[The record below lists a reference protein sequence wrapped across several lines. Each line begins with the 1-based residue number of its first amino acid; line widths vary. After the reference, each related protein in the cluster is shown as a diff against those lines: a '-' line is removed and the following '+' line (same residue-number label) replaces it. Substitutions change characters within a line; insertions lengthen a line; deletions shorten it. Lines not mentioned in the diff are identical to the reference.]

1 MAGPLYKSLHFS
13 YSNRR
18 TNPNPLRPAQILQRH
33 ATVCV
38 SDSVG
43 TEAFKK
49 FYKEEFLMRNLK
61 KVLSLVLCVAMMLSV
76 MVVGAGAAFSDQS
89 KIKNTEAVD
98 ACTALNIIGGYP
110 DGSFKPEG
118 NITRAEV
125 TKMICVALNG
135 GKNPAVST
143 NTTPTFSDV
152 RGNANAAWAEGYIE
166 SCAAQGIVS
175 GVGGGKFAPNG
186 NVTGV
191 QLAKMLLVSLGYK
204 SENEG
209 FTGNAWAT
217 NVNVRAAQKGLYDGL
232 EAMDTNAAITR
243 DNAAQMVWNALQ
255 AYEVEY
261 KTTLVTDSKGQLT
274 SQITV
279 QDKVVGSNNDKI
291 TLLEDKYEAWTDVGT
306 LSNIDGE
313 KLTITMNSA
322 DVSASDY
329 VNKDKN
335 DKATTGDVTFS
346 DLDQDYSALLG
357 QKVKVLFK
365 NGKTNDV
372 IGVYATD
379 DNNVLINTTASK
391 LDTVSGETK
400 IKVDGTKYSVD
411 TKTGLSIWT
420 ISVDAK
426 GNGQLTKSAAVTSAK
441 AIYDTIDAINDNDMA
456 VTVISNDN
464 DSKVDV
470 ILVNQKSFVKLTT
483 VNSSTVSYKAVQDNM
498 KGDTTGTAIKL
509 DLGNDGPELYKGY
522 AKDDYAFVGADLYND
537 NLVFTKAETVTGKC
551 DSFKSDSI
559 KLDGTWYDYILTGTY
574 TAKAGKSYTAYVYGG
589 YAYYLSGENGSSSDV
604 DTLLVKTVGD
614 YKKMDNGVEAK
625 VYFEDGKDA
634 QVINVKTVVVPSAG
648 FDQDDYDKDN
658 SEEAN
663 HASVYTGTAEVKKG
677 TPEKKYSSAL
687 TNAQLSANTLYA
699 YEKDGSDYTLFAL
712 NTNYKCGDVK
722 AYTSNVKYNDKSET
736 INGMEAEDGAP
747 IYLTYS
753 KDTYKVIA
761 GSALKGYKAMTGS
774 TNSVYLADKN
784 NVIAAYFNLGNDGIS
799 TTDTLYGVVK
809 KAYKGT
815 ESNGSDTVVYLDLVT
830 ADGIKTVE
838 TEETNVNSFSKGM
851 IVSFTGTYE
860 KANDDVKIVSDTA
873 KNQTENSAVSQGYIA
888 ISNNWSD
895 SSKLIR
901 PYAGLFNGNTKVDV
915 ASAKVVSDSTV
926 IYIDEDGY
934 VVDEGT
940 PSKAEELANANGYYA
955 NAFVIVNSD
964 NEIDLLVYETGNRI
978 KDGSNKEVQLTNKTA
993 TALQTEANNAKIAD
1007 AIKALTDSDAKL
1019 AADNKSATVA
1029 LPDVAGVTYTAEV
1042 PTGGTYSGTA
1052 TVAVKGTTLTV
1063 TAGTP
1068 DFAANNTVKVTV
1080 KVNAGSGTTA
1090 GTQQTKTITLTL
1102 KA

>member
-1 MAGPLYKSLHFS
+1 M
-13 YSNRR
+13 
-18 TNPNPLRPAQILQRH
+18 
-33 ATVCV
+33 
-38 SDSVG
+38 
-43 TEAFKK
+43 
-49 FYKEEFLMRNLK
+49 
-61 KVLSLVLCVAMMLSV
+61 
-76 MVVGAGAAFSDQS
+76 
-89 KIKNTEAVD
+89 
-98 ACTALNIIGGYP
+98 
-110 DGSFKPEG
+110 
-118 NITRAEV
+118 
-125 TKMICVALNG
+125 
-135 GKNPAVST
+135 
-143 NTTPTFSDV
+143 
-152 RGNANAAWAEGYIE
+152 
-166 SCAAQGIVS
+166 
-175 GVGGGKFAPNG
+175 
-186 NVTGV
+186 
-191 QLAKMLLVSLGYK
+191 
-204 SENEG
+204 
-209 FTGNAWAT
+209 
-217 NVNVRAAQKGLYDGL
+217 
-232 EAMDTNAAITR
+232 
-243 DNAAQMVWNALQ
+243 
-255 AYEVEY
+255 
-261 KTTLVTDSKGQLT
+261 
-274 SQITV
+274 
-279 QDKVVGSNNDKI
+279 
-291 TLLEDKYEAWTDVGT
+291 
-306 LSNIDGE
+306 
-313 KLTITMNSA
+313 
-322 DVSASDY
+322 
-329 VNKDKN
+329 
-335 DKATTGDVTFS
+335 
-346 DLDQDYSALLG
+346 
-357 QKVKVLFK
+357 
-365 NGKTNDV
+365 
-372 IGVYATD
+372 
-379 DNNVLINTTASK
+379 
-391 LDTVSGETK
+391 
-400 IKVDGTKYSVD
+400 
-411 TKTGLSIWT
+411 
-420 ISVDAK
+420 
-426 GNGQLTKSAAVTSAK
+426 
-441 AIYDTIDAINDNDMA
+441 
-456 VTVISNDN
+456 
-464 DSKVDV
+464 
-470 ILVNQKSFVKLTT
+470 
-483 VNSSTVSYKAVQDNM
+483 
-498 KGDTTGTAIKL
+498 
-509 DLGNDGPELYKGY
+509 
-522 AKDDYAFVGADLYND
+522 
-537 NLVFTKAETVTGKC
+537 
-551 DSFKSDSI
+551 
-559 KLDGTWYDYILTGTY
+559 
-574 TAKAGKSYTAYVYGG
+574 
-589 YAYYLSGENGSSSDV
+589 
-604 DTLLVKTVGD
+604 KTVGD

-634 QVINVKTVVVPSAG
+634 QVINVKTVVVPSDNK

-901 PYAGLFNGNTKVDV
+901 PYAGLFNGNTEVNV

-964 NEIDLLVYETGNRI
+964 NEIDLLVYETSNRI
-978 KDGSNKEVQLTNKTA
+978 KDGNNKEVQLTNKA
-993 TALQTEANNAKIAD
+993 TTTLANDAKIAD
-1007 AIKALTDSDAKL
+1007 AVKALGNTDATL
-1019 AADNKSATVA
+1019 ATNNKTATVT
-1029 LPDVAGVTYTAEV
+1029 LPNVSGVTYTASV
-1042 PTGGTYSGTA
+1042 TSGGTYTGTA
-1052 TVAVKGTTLTV
+1052 TVAVAGNTLTV

-1068 DFAANNTVKVTV
+1068 DFAAGNTVKVTV
-1080 KVNAGSGTTA
+1080 KVDAGSGTTA
-1090 GTQQTKTITLTL
+1090 GTQQTKVITLTL

>member
-1 MAGPLYKSLHFS
+1 
-13 YSNRR
+13 
-18 TNPNPLRPAQILQRH
+18 
-33 ATVCV
+33 
-38 SDSVG
+38 
-43 TEAFKK
+43 
-49 FYKEEFLMRNLK
+49 MRNLK

-152 RGNANAAWAEGYIE
+152 RNNANAAWAEGYIE

-232 EAMDTNAAITR
+232 ESMDTNAAITR

-313 KLTITMNSA
+313 KLTITMNAA

-346 DLDQDYSALLG
+346 DLDKDYSALLG

-426 GNGQLTKSAAVTSAK
+426 GNGKLTKSAAVTSAK
-441 AIYDTIDAINDNDMA
+441 DIYKTIDEINDNDMA

-483 VNSSTVSYKAVQDNM
+483 VNSSSVSYKAVQADM
-498 KGDTTGTAIKL
+498 KGNVTGTAIKL
-509 DLGNDGPELYKGY
+509 DLGNDTPELYKGY
-522 AKDDYAFVGADLYND
+522 AKDDYAFVGADLYNE
-537 NLVFTKAETVTGKC
+537 NLVFTKADTVTGKC
-551 DSFKSDSI
+551 ESFKDDSI
-559 KLDGTWYDYILTGTY
+559 KLNGTWYDYILTGSNKY
-574 TAKAGKSYTAYVYGG
+574 TAKSGKSYTAYVYGG

-604 DTLLVKTVGD
+604 DTVLVKTIGD
-614 YKKMDNGVEAK
+614 YKAMDKGIETK

-634 QVINVKTVVVPSAG
+634 QVINVTKVVTASDK
-648 FDQDDYDKDN
+648 FDLENWDKDATD
-658 SEEAN
+658 SEN
-663 HASVYTGTAEVKKG
+663 NCTTASASKNGLTGLAE
-677 TPEKKYSSAL
+677 
-687 TNAQLSANTLYA
+687 NTLYA
-699 YEKDGSDYTLFAL
+699 YEKDGSDYILFKL
-712 NTNYKCGDVK
+712 DSKFKSGDVK
-722 AYTSNVKYNDKSET
+722 AYTSSVAYNDKSET
-736 INGMEAEDGAP
+736 INGVEAEDSAP

-753 KDTYKVIA
+753 TDTYKVIT

-774 TNSVYLADKN
+774 TNSVYLADN
-784 NVIAAYFNLGNDGIS
+784 DNVIAAYFNLGKSGIS
-799 TTDTLYGVVK
+799 STDTLYGVVK
-809 KAYKGT
+809 KSYKST
-815 ESNGSDTVVYLDLVT
+815 ESNGTDTVVYLELVT
-830 ADGIKTVE
+830 SEGIKTVE
-838 TEETNVNSFSKGM
+838 TEETSNTFSKGM

-860 KANDDVKIVSDTA
+860 KANDDIKVESDSKYFT
-873 KNQTENSAVSQGYIA
+873 NQTSTSAVSQGYVA

-901 PYAGLFNGNTKVDV
+901 PYAGLFNGDKSVDV

-978 KDGSNKEVQLTNKTA
+978 KDGSNKEVQLTNKA
-993 TALQTEANNAKIAD
+993 TTTLANDAKIAD
-1007 AIKALTDSDAKL
+1007 AVKALGNTDATL
-1019 AADNKSATVA
+1019 ATNNKTATVA
-1029 LPDVAGVTYTAEV
+1029 LPNVSGVTYTANV
-1042 PTGGTYSGTA
+1042 TSGGTYTGTA
-1052 TVAVKGTTLTV
+1052 TVAVAGNTLTV

-1068 DFAANNTVKVTV
+1068 DFAAGNTVKVTV
-1080 KVNAGSGTTA
+1080 KVDAGSGTTA
-1090 GTQQTKTITLTL
+1090 GTQQTKDITLTL

>member
-1 MAGPLYKSLHFS
+1 M
-13 YSNRR
+13 RR
-18 TNPNPLRPAQILQRH
+18 RQ
-33 ATVCV
+33 
-38 SDSVG
+38 
-43 TEAFKK
+43 
-49 FYKEEFLMRNLK
+49 K

-152 RGNANAAWAEGYIE
+152 RNNANAAWAEGYIE

-441 AIYDTIDAINDNDMA
+441 DIYNTIDAINDNDMA

-614 YKKMDNGVEAK
+614 YKKMDKGVETK
-625 VYFEDGKDA
+625 VYFDDGKDA
-634 QVINVKTVVVPSAG
+634 QVINVTKVVTAG
-648 FDQDDYDKDN
+648 DKFDLEDWDKDAN
-658 SEEAN
+658 DTANKCTTAKASENGLTGLEAN
-663 HASVYTGTAEVKKG
+663 
-677 TPEKKYSSAL
+677 
-687 TNAQLSANTLYA
+687 NLYA
-699 YEKDGSDYTLFAL
+699 YEKDGSDYILFKL
-712 NTNYKCGDVK
+712 DNKFKSGDVK

-860 KANDDVKIVSDTA
+860 KANDDIKVESATA
-873 KNQTENSAVSQGYIA
+873 NWKNQTSSSAVSQGYVA

-901 PYAGLFNGNTKVDV
+901 PYADLYNGDTKVDV

-1029 LPDVAGVTYTAEV
+1029 LPDVAGVKYTAEV
-1042 PTGGTYSGTA
+1042 TTGGTYTGTA
-1052 TVAVKGTTLTV
+1052 TASVEGNTLTIKADAS
-1063 TAGTP
+1063 TA
-1068 DFAANNTVKVTV
+1068 FAASNTVKVTV

-1090 GTQQTKTITLTL
+1090 GTQQTKAITLTL

>member
-1 MAGPLYKSLHFS
+1 
-13 YSNRR
+13 
-18 TNPNPLRPAQILQRH
+18 
-33 ATVCV
+33 
-38 SDSVG
+38 
-43 TEAFKK
+43 
-49 FYKEEFLMRNLK
+49 
-61 KVLSLVLCVAMMLSV
+61 MMLSV

-152 RGNANAAWAEGYIE
+152 RNNANAAWAEGYIE

-346 DLDQDYSALLG
+346 DLDKDYSALLG

-420 ISVDAK
+420 ISVDSK
-426 GNGQLTKSAAVTSAK
+426 GNGKLTKSDAVTSAK
-441 AIYDTIDAINDNDMA
+441 AIADAIDNINDNDMA

-470 ILVNQKSFVKLTT
+470 ILVNQKNFVKLTT
-483 VNSSTVSYKAVQDNM
+483 VNSTSVSYKAVQADM
-498 KGDTTGTAIKL
+498 KGNVTGTAVKL
-509 DLGNDGPELYKGY
+509 DLGNDTPELYKGY

-537 NLVFTKAETVTGKC
+537 NLVFTEAETVTGKC

-559 KLDGTWYDYILTGTY
+559 KLDGTWHDYILGKDASGKDYAY

-604 DTLLVKTVGD
+604 DTVLVKTIGD
-614 YKKMDNGVEAK
+614 YKAMDKGIETK

-634 QVINVKTVVVPSAG
+634 QVINVTKVVSASDK
-648 FDQDDYDKDN
+648 FDLENWDKDATD
-658 SEEAN
+658 SEN
-663 HASVYTGTAEVKKG
+663 NCTTASASKNGLTGLAE
-677 TPEKKYSSAL
+677 
-687 TNAQLSANTLYA
+687 NTLYA
-699 YEKDGSDYTLFAL
+699 YEKDGSDYILFKL
-712 NTNYKCGDVK
+712 DSKFKSGDVK
-722 AYTSNVKYNDKSET
+722 AYTSSVAYNDKSET
-736 INGMEAEDGAP
+736 INGVEAEDSAP

-753 KDTYKVIA
+753 TDTYKVIT

-774 TNSVYLADKN
+774 TNSVYLADN
-784 NVIAAYFNLGNDGIS
+784 DNVIAAYFNLGKSGIS
-799 TTDTLYGVVK
+799 STDTLYGVVK
-809 KAYKGT
+809 KSYKGT
-815 ESNGSDTVVYLDLVT
+815 ESNGTDTVVYLELVT
-830 ADGIKTVE
+830 SEGIKTVE
-838 TEETNVNSFSKGM
+838 TEETSNTFSKGM

-860 KANDDVKIVSDTA
+860 KANDDIKVESDSKYFT
-873 KNQTENSAVSQGYIA
+873 NQTSTSAVSQGYVA

-901 PYAGLFNGNTKVDV
+901 PYADLFNGNTEVNV

-978 KDGSNKEVQLTNKTA
+978 KDGDNKEVQLLTA
-993 TALQTEANNAKIAD
+993 DGKAAAEANAKIQAAVD
-1007 AIKALTDSDAKL
+1007 ALK
-1019 AADNKSATVA
+1019 KSAAISVNGASLTEGATNESVA
-1029 LPDVAGVTYTAEV
+1029 TTTILNGTGVTYEIKSV
-1042 PTGGTYSGTA
+1042 DKDKVTA
-1052 TVAVKGTTLTV
+1052 TIDNK
-1063 TAGTP
+1063 
-1068 DFAANNTVKVTV
+1068 TVKLTENGANLKVGDKVKVVVTV
-1080 KVNAGSGTTA
+1080 KADKGTS
-1090 GTQQTKTITLTL
+1090 QDVELTITI
-1102 KA
+1102 ANS

>member
-1 MAGPLYKSLHFS
+1 
-13 YSNRR
+13 
-18 TNPNPLRPAQILQRH
+18 
-33 ATVCV
+33 
-38 SDSVG
+38 
-43 TEAFKK
+43 
-49 FYKEEFLMRNLK
+49 
-61 KVLSLVLCVAMMLSV
+61 MMLSV

-152 RGNANAAWAEGYIE
+152 RTNANSAWAEGYIE

-232 EAMDTNAAITR
+232 EKMDTNAAITR
-243 DNAAQMVWNALQ
+243 DNAAQMVWNALN

-261 KTTLVTDSKGQLT
+261 KTTLVADKNGQLT

-279 QDKVVGSNNDKI
+279 QDKVGNESLKTKV
-291 TLLEDKYEAWTDVGT
+291 TLLQDKYQAWTNVGT
-306 LSNIDGE
+306 LSEINGK
-313 KLTITMNSA
+313 KLSITMDN
-322 DVSASDY
+322 DDKSASDSD
-329 VNKDKN
+329 NL
-335 DKATTGDVTFS
+335 TFS
-346 DLDQDYSALLG
+346 DLDKDYSALLG

-379 DNNVLINTTASK
+379 DNDVLLTTTASK

-411 TKTGLSIWT
+411 TEKGLSVWT
-420 ISVDAK
+420 ISVDANGK
-426 GNGQLTKSAAVTSAK
+426 GKLDKNTVTGKKTVADIK
-441 AIYDTIDAINDNDMA
+441 DAIKKINDNDMA
-456 VTVISNDN
+456 VTVISNNNDN
-464 DSKVDV
+464 KVDV

-483 VNSSTVSYKAVQDNM
+483 VNSSSVSYKAVQADM
-498 KGDTTGTAIKL
+498 KGNVTGTAIKL
-509 DLGNDGPELYKGY
+509 DLGNDTPELYKGY
-522 AKDDYAFVGADLYND
+522 AKDDYAFVGADLYNE
-537 NLVFTKAETVTGKC
+537 NLVFTKADTVTGKC
-551 DSFKSDSI
+551 ESFKDDSI
-559 KLDGTWYDYILTGTY
+559 KLNGTWYDYILTGSNKY
-574 TAKAGKSYTAYVYGG
+574 TAKSGKSYTAYVYGG

-614 YKKMDNGVEAK
+614 YKKMDKGVETK

-634 QVINVKTVVVPSAG
+634 QVINVKTVVVPKAG
-648 FDQDDYDKDN
+648 FDQDNYDKDADN
-658 SEEAN
+658 NGTSCA
-663 HASVYTGTAEVKKG
+663 VLTGDAILKGYKAGQQDTATQVL
-677 TPEKKYSSAL
+677 TP
-687 TNAQLSANTLYA
+687 NTLYA
-699 YEKDGSDYTLFAL
+699 YEKDGSDYTLFVL
-712 NTNYKCGDVK
+712 NTNYTCGDVK
-722 AYTSNVKYNDKSET
+722 AYTSDVKYNDKSET
-736 INGMEAEDGAP
+736 INSMEAEDSAP

-753 KDTYKVIA
+753 TDTYKVIT

-774 TNSVYLADKN
+774 TNSVYLADN
-784 NVIAAYFNLGNDGIS
+784 DNVIAAYFNLGKSGIS
-799 TTDTLYGVVK
+799 STDTLYGVVK
-809 KAYKGT
+809 KSYKGT
-815 ESNGSDTVVYLDLVT
+815 ESNGTDTVVYLDLVT
-830 ADGIKTVE
+830 SKGIKTVE
-838 TEETNVNSFSKGM
+838 TEETNNKFTKGM
-851 IVSFTGTYE
+851 IVSFTGSYE
-860 KANDDVKIVSDTA
+860 KANDDVEIVSNT
-873 KNQTENSAVSQGYIA
+873 QTTSGSVASQGYIA

-901 PYAGLFNGNTKVDV
+901 PHTDLYYGNDKLTVS
-915 ASAKVVSDSTV
+915 SAKVVSDSTV

-978 KDGSNKEVQLTNKTA
+978 KDGDNKEVQL
-993 TALQTEANNAKIAD
+993 
-1007 AIKALTDSDAKL
+1007 LTQAGKDAKVRL
-1019 AADNKSATVA
+1019 LSMR
-1029 LPDVAGVTYTAEV
+1029 
-1042 PTGGTYSGTA
+1042 
-1052 TVAVKGTTLTV
+1052 
-1063 TAGTP
+1063 
-1068 DFAANNTVKVTV
+1068 
-1080 KVNAGSGTTA
+1080 
-1090 GTQQTKTITLTL
+1090 
-1102 KA
+1102 

>member
-1 MAGPLYKSLHFS
+1 MSKGLISFYRVLGENTRKMSKSCREFS
-13 YSNRR
+13 RR
-18 TNPNPLRPAQILQRH
+18 RQ
-33 ATVCV
+33 
-38 SDSVG
+38 
-43 TEAFKK
+43 
-49 FYKEEFLMRNLK
+49 K

-152 RGNANAAWAEGYIE
+152 RNNANAAWAEGYIE
-166 SCAAQGIVS
+166 SCYAQGIVS

-209 FTGNAWAT
+209 FTGNSWAT
-217 NVNVRAAQKGLYDGL
+217 NVNVRAAQKGLYEGL
-232 EAMDTNAAITR
+232 ESMDTNAAITR
-243 DNAAQMVWNALQ
+243 DNAAQMVWNALN

-313 KLTITMNSA
+313 KLTITMNAA

-346 DLDQDYSALLG
+346 DLDKDYSALLG

-420 ISVDAK
+420 ISVDSK
-426 GNGQLTKSAAVTSAK
+426 GNGKLTKSDAVTSAK
-441 AIYDTIDAINDNDMA
+441 AIADAIDNINDNDMA

-470 ILVNQKSFVKLTT
+470 ILVNQKNFVKLTT
-483 VNSSTVSYKAVQDNM
+483 VNSTSVSYKAVQADM
-498 KGDTTGTAIKL
+498 KGNVTGTAIKL
-509 DLGNDGPELYKGY
+509 DLGNDTPELYKGY
-522 AKDDYAFVGADLYND
+522 AKDDYAFVGADLYNE

-559 KLDGTWYDYILTGTY
+559 KLDGTWHDYILGKDASGKDYAY

-614 YKKMDNGVEAK
+614 YKKMDKGVETK

-634 QVINVKTVVVPSAG
+634 QVINVKTVVVPKAG
-648 FDQDDYDKDN
+648 FDQDNYDKDADN
-658 SEEAN
+658 NGTSCA
-663 HASVYTGTAEVKKG
+663 VLTGDAILKGYKAEQQNTATQVL
-677 TPEKKYSSAL
+677 TPD
-687 TNAQLSANTLYA
+687 TLYA

-736 INGMEAEDGAP
+736 INSMEAEDSAP

-753 KDTYKVIA
+753 TDTYKVIT
-761 GSALKGYKAMTGS
+761 GSALKGYKEMTGS
-774 TNSVYLADKN
+774 ANSVYLADN
-784 NVIAAYFNLGNDGIS
+784 DNVIAAYFNLGTSGIS
-799 TTDTLYGVVK
+799 STDTLYGVVK
-809 KAYKGT
+809 KSYKGT
-815 ESNGSDTVVYLDLVT
+815 ESNGTDTVVYLDLVT
-830 ADGIKTVE
+830 SEGIKTVE
-838 TEETNVNSFSKGM
+838 TEETNNKFTKGM
-851 IVSFTGTYE
+851 IVSFTGSYE
-860 KANDDVKIVSDTA
+860 KANDDVEIVSNT
-873 KNQTENSAVSQGYIA
+873 QTTSGSVASQGYIA

-901 PYAGLFNGNTKVDV
+901 PYTDLYYGNDKLTVS
-915 ASAKVVSDSTV
+915 SAKVVSDSTV

-964 NEIDLLVYETGNRI
+964 NEIDLLVYETSNRI
-978 KDGSNKEVQLTNKTA
+978 KDGSNKEVQLLTQAGKDA
-993 TALQTEANNAKIAD
+993 KDANAKIQAAVD
-1007 AIKALTDSDAKL
+1007 ALK
-1019 AADNKSATVA
+1019 KSAAISVNGASLTEDATNESVA
-1029 LPDVAGVTYTAEV
+1029 TTTILNGTGVTYEIKSV
-1042 PTGGTYSGTA
+1042 DKDKVTA
-1052 TVAVKGTTLTV
+1052 TIDNK
-1063 TAGTP
+1063 
-1068 DFAANNTVKVTV
+1068 TVKLTENGANLKVGDKVKVVVTV
-1080 KVNAGSGTTA
+1080 KADKGTS
-1090 GTQQTKTITLTL
+1090 QNVELTITI
-1102 KA
+1102 ANS